1 MDAWAPGLG
10 SLAGPAEAAKGI
22 QGLWAGFGGRAQEGP
37 HGRDE
42 GGGRGSRGVGGST
55 WNLLEAPPPGDG
67 PASRDPPRW
76 SSGCRRVLTGT
87 HASYTDAEKRPQG
100 PHPKGSR
107 EPTASAGA
115 GPALVGCVKALQP
128 GSGALACVSIA
139 RGTPHVTPASSR
151 PCSAHAHARHTPGS
165 HAFPCRALL
174 RSRAHRTRPLPQET
188 QAPPRT
194 HVPHLR
200 TAHVH
205 PALSYLGPRGSHCF
219 PQKEKLCGVPV
230 AARSQGW
237 AGRGDPS

>member
-1 MDAWAPGLG
+1 MG
-10 SLAGPAEAAKGI
+10 AGPRRGHMAEMRVG
-22 QGLWAGFGGRAQEGP
+22 AGSVE
-37 HGRDE
+37 
-42 GGGRGSRGVGGST
+42 GRGGVPGIFWKLHPRGMGQ
-55 WNLLEAPPPGDG
+55 
-67 PASRDPPRW
+67 PAGTLPRW

-87 HASYTDAEKRPQG
+87 HASFTDAEKRPQG

-115 GPALVGCVKALQP
+115 GPAPVGCVKALQP

-139 RGTPHVTPASSR
+139 RGTPRVAPARSQ

-174 RSRAHRTRPLPQET
+174 RSLAHRTRPLPQEA

-205 PALSYLGPRGSHCF
+205 PALSYLGPPGSHCF
-219 PQKEKLCGVPV
+219 SQKEKLRGVPV

-237 AGRGDPS
+237 AGQGDPS